1 ASSAAAENLA
11 KKLTDLPTEL
21 LEYILCFP
29 TLDHIDISNVSCC
42 CKRLHEVC
50 HGSGKVW
57 GHQYKLRWPRLQR
70 LYRSNESYD
79 WQQEFR
85 TRLRVCLQIQRT
97 VLSISKRFFAEV
109 VLGDSFTEIESLGAP
124 EHFCEDELLSILNSD
139 RRKSLTLK
147 YYAKKI
153 LYFLRQQN
161 ILRSLKGFLE
171 RPPEQQ
177 EALEDESHEFLFLQ
191 INDKCLKRRKI
202 LLTLK
207 CLCVFVGE
215 CVVVVREFE
224 LQRQVLSALN
234 AVLYE
239 QLQFKGNECDYYN
252 PMNSYTHQVL
262 LRRTGIPISLSVLY
276 MTLAR
281 KLGVVLEPVNFPNH
295 FLLRWC
301 QRRASSGDIYDY
313 VYIDAFGKGKQLTA
327 KECEYL
333 IRQQV
338 TADYY
343 SSISTTELLLRM
355 VGNLLNIGKRGEGS
369 EKSYQLLRDS
379 LDLYLTI
386 DPDNVQYLLLQARL
400 YFHLGIWP
408 EKVLDILQHIQALDP
423 SQHGAVGYLVQHTL
437 EHIQDK
443 RHALEPEVKRR
454 SAPEH
459 SQVQYSVGLIMKHKR
474 SGYNCVIYGW
484 DPKCSMSPEWIATM
498 RVHQLTHG
506 SNQPFYNVLV
516 QDGTCRYGAQVSPE
530 QIRNLHKRF
539 KNLTK
544 NRDTLSRN
552 DLENIPDLTFNP
564 IRSQIIN
571 AFFDKRNFSREEV
584 GAVEEIVFEEFLTVM
599 SHFRPL
605 KQNLT
610 QEDKERIRKEKLR
623 FLFNMHDK
631 DSDGMITLDEYRKL
645 VEELLSTTPTIE
657 AETSKAIA
665 DAAMLEVASV
675 TMGQM

>member
-1 ASSAAAENLA
+1 LAAT
-11 KKLTDLPTEL
+11 LTELPAEL

-29 TLDHIDISNVSCC
+29 ALSHTDICSVSRCC
-42 CKRLHEVC
+42 RRLHDVC
-50 HGSGKVW
+50 HSSGKVW
-57 GHQYKLRWPRLQR
+57 SHQYKLRWPRLQR
-70 LYRSNESYD
+70 LYRQNESYD
-79 WQQEFR
+79 WQKEYR
-85 TRLRVCLQIQRT
+85 TRHMVCLQIQRT
-97 VLSISKRFFAEV
+97 VVSISKRFFTEV

-161 ILRSLKGFLE
+161 ILRSLKAFLE
-171 RPPEQQ
+171 RPPEEQS
-177 EALEDESHEFLFLQ
+177 ALEGETIHPSVELDTIYIFLHFCHTDIFQ
-191 INDKCLKRRKI
+191 IVKKTLI
-202 LLTLK
+202 LDRL
-207 CLCVFVGE
+207 E
-215 CVVVVREFE
+215 DFE
-224 LQRQVLSALN
+224 LQRQVICALN

-252 PMNSYTHQVL
+252 PLNSYIHQVL

-276 MTLAR
+276 MMLAR
-281 KLGVVLEPVNFPNH
+281 KLGVRLEPVNFPNH

-301 QRRASSGDIYDY
+301 QRQASSEDIYDY

-355 VGNLLNIGKRGEGS
+355 VGNLLNIGKRGEGN

-437 EHIQDK
+437 EHIQHK
-443 RHALEPEVKRR
+443 RHPIEPEVKRR

-459 SQVQYSVGLIMKHKR
+459 CQVQYSVGLVMKHKR

-484 DPKCSMSPEWIATM
+484 DPKCTMSQEWITTM
-498 RVHQLTHG
+498 RVHQLPNG
-506 SNQPFYNVLV
+506 ANQPFYNVLV
-516 QDGTCRYGAQVSPE
+516 QDGTCRYAAQENLEPHSAPLEIAHPE
-530 QIRNLHKRF
+530 VGRYF
-539 KNLTK
+539 TEFT
-544 NRDTLSRN
+544 DTHYISNEELQTRY
-552 DLENIPDLTFNP
+552 PDDTAETQRAVHELFCILTFC
-564 IRSQIIN
+564 I
-571 AFFDKRNFSREEV
+571 
-584 GAVEEIVFEEFLTVM
+584 
-599 SHFRPL
+599 HF
-605 KQNLT
+605 
-610 QEDKERIRKEKLR
+610 
-623 FLFNMHDK
+623 
-631 DSDGMITLDEYRKL
+631 Y
-645 VEELLSTTPTIE
+645 
-657 AETSKAIA
+657 
-665 DAAMLEVASV
+665 
-675 TMGQM
+675 

>member
-1 ASSAAAENLA
+1 MATPCNGERLSGTNSVISEGYV

-29 TLDHIDISNVSCC
+29 VLNHIDISNVSCC

-50 HGSGKVW
+50 HSSGKVW
-57 GHQYKLRWPRLQR
+57 GHQYKLRWPRLQK
-70 LYRSNESYD
+70 LYRQNESYD

-97 VLSISKRFFAEV
+97 VVSISKRFFAEV
-109 VLGDSFTEIESLGAP
+109 PCVGQVLGDSFTEIESLGAP

-177 EALEDESHEFLFLQ
+177 LALEGAVLVDQYCNPLADVTLEGISAQLDDITEKVKKYLRVKNASHPSLRSAQ
-191 INDKCLKRRKI
+191 GD
-202 LLTLK
+202 
-207 CLCVFVGE
+207 CVLVQD
-215 CVVVVREFE
+215 FE
-224 LQRQVLSALN
+224 LQRQVLCALN

-239 QLQFKGNECDYYN
+239 QLQFKGNERDYYN
-252 PMNSYTHQVL
+252 PKNSYLHQVL

-281 KLGVVLEPVNFPNH
+281 KLGVLLEPVNFPNH

-301 QRRASSGDIYDY
+301 QRRTSSDNIYDY

-343 SSISTTELLLRM
+343 NSISTTELLLRM

-437 EHIQDK
+437 EHIQHK
-443 RHALEPEVKRR
+443 RHAVEHEVKRR

-474 SGYNCVIYGW
+474 SGYNCVVYGW

-506 SNQPFYNVLV
+506 ANQPFYNVLV
-516 QDGTCRYGAQVSPE
+516 QDGTCRYAAQE
-530 QIRNLHKRF
+530 NLEPH
-539 KNLTK
+539 
-544 NRDTLSRN
+544 SAP
-552 DLENIPDLTFNP
+552 LEISHP
-564 IRSQIIN
+564 
-571 AFFDKRNFSREEV
+571 EV
-584 GAVEEIVFEEFLTVM
+584 GRYF
-599 SHFRPL
+599 
-605 KQNLT
+605 
-610 QEDKERIRKEKLR
+610 
-623 FLFNMHDK
+623 
-631 DSDGMITLDEYRKL
+631 SDFSDTHY
-645 VEELLSTTPTIE
+645 VANEELQSHYPE
-657 AETSKAIA
+657 DVAETQRAVQELYHSHSL
-665 DAAMLEVASV
+665 DSGHAAGSNTDHSAMTPL
-675 TMGQM
+675 TP